1 MENPIP
7 PALSKLSPVRYFQL
21 TGSNL
26 FTLPFLFRNSPNG
39 DKIPRS
45 ATKISNMI
53 LWRMDIIQNWR
64 NFHVLCLSGRSP
76 NVPCP
81 SLSRTIL
88 PNRILL
94 ASALV
99 ASALWLPFQAHAGPT
114 LDQSISNQLDLNCE
128 VLTRWGPAAGSS
140 PELNSIC
147 GVVGGSGAGG
157 SRMMRRGTN
166 TMRESSSITLR
177 GASTP
182 RGLQIA
188 S

>member
-7 PALSKLSPVRYFQL
+7 QALSKISTARYFQL
-21 TGSNL
+21 TGRYL
-26 FTLPFLFRNSPNG
+26 FPPTFIFRSSPNG
-39 DKIPRS
+39 DRIPRS

-53 LWRMDIIQNWR
+53 LWPMDIIQNSR
-64 NFHVLCLSGRSP
+64 NFDVSWLSGRST

-99 ASALWLPFQAHAGPT
+99 ASALWLPSQALAGQT
-114 LDQSISNQLDLNCE
+114 LDQAISNQLDLNCQ
-128 VLTRWGPAAGSS
+128 VLTGWGPAAGLS

-147 GVVGGSGAGG
+147 DAAGGGGPGG
-157 SRMMRRGTN
+157 SRMMRRRTSPIFNNVGKWGERT
-166 TMRESSSITLR
+166 R
-177 GASTP
+177 
-182 RGLQIA
+182 
-188 S
+188 